1 MLQVDTASQ
10 SACESIISGHG
21 KPVFA
26 VETLAQSRAGVER
39 LMEAH
44 GQEFTYYKE
53 VKGPVDPDWGLA
65 ATLEAKG
72 RFKVVTARAAG
83 RMVGYFMIVS
93 APSPHYRSIE
103 HTFDD
108 TFYLEPDYR
117 AGMGLYRF
125 VKFAVEQ
132 MAATPAHI
140 LVVAEKY
147 TLSLA
152 PIWKRLGF
160 LPEEVRWTKIN
171 RRRG

>member
-1 MLQVDTASQ
+1 MLQAETATSPL
-10 SACESIISGHG
+10 SESVTPGHA
-21 KPVFA
+21 KPIFA
-26 VETLAQSRAGVER
+26 VETLAQCRAGVER

-44 GQEFTYYKE
+44 GEEFTYYKD
-53 VKGPVDPDWGLA
+53 VKGPVDPDWDLA

-72 RFKVVTARAAG
+72 RFKVVTARAAA

-93 APSPHYRSIE
+93 APSPHYRKLE

-108 TFYLEPDYR
+108 TFYLEPEYR
-117 AGMGLYRF
+117 TGFGLYRF

-132 MAATPAHI
+132 MAATPATI

-147 TLSLA
+147 GKSLG

-160 LPEEVRWTKIN
+160 LPEEIRWTKVNGN
-171 RRRG
+171 RG